1 MELKGKKVLV
11 TGGAGFIGYHTVN
24 ALLEKGAEVIVIDN
38 LVTGWEENLNPRGT
52 FYELNTASPEV
63 KNVFE
68 KERPELVYHFAF
80 NVLVPKAIENPLMD
94 MDSIAGSVN
103 ILQNAKKYGVEKII
117 FSSSGFLYG
126 NTKNLPARET
136 EPVSPI
142 SPYVVSKH
150 AVENYLEF
158 FRATFGLRY
167 VVLRYAAVYGP
178 RQVTGAMADYIRKL
192 ASGEQAQIWGDGSKT
207 RDYVYVDDVVRANLS
222 ALELPFDYPY
232 PVFNVGT
239 GIETTLSALY
249 REIAKML
256 NRKARPLY
264 LPDRPGEQMRYA
276 LDYSKIKTV
285 LKWQPRVALDE
296 GLKKTVDAYL
306 IAHAD

>member
-11 TGGAGFIGYHTVN
+11 TGGAGFIGFYTTN
-24 ALLEKGAEVIVIDN
+24 ALLKRGAEVIVIDN
-38 LVTGWEENLNPRGT
+38 LVTGREENLNPRAG
-52 FYELNTASPEV
+52 FYRLNIASPEV
-63 KNVFE
+63 ENVFE
-68 KERPELVYHFAF
+68 RERPELVYHFAF
-80 NVLVPKAIENPLMD
+80 NVLVPKSVENPLID

-103 ILQNAKKYGVEKII
+103 IFQNAKKYGVEKII

-142 SPYVVSKH
+142 SPYVVSKN

-158 FRATFGLRY
+158 FRVAHGLPY

-178 RQVTGAMADYIRKL
+178 GQVTGAMADYIRKL
-192 ASGEQAQIWGDGSKT
+192 TTGEQAQIWGDGSKT
-207 RDYVYVDDVVRANLS
+207 RDYVYIDDAVRANLL
-222 ALELPFDYPY
+222 ALKLPFDYPC

-239 GIETTLSALY
+239 GVETTLNALY
-249 REIAKML
+249 WKITKIL
-256 NRKARPLY
+256 NKEARPIY

-276 LDYSKIKTV
+276 LDYSKIKAV
-285 LKWQPRVALDE
+285 LKWQPRIALDG
-296 GLKKTVDAYL
+296 GLKRTVETYL
-306 IAHAD
+306 DAHAD